1 WRATGVSIDS
11 RSLKTGDL
19 FVAIVGPNF
28 DGHDYVAEAFAS
40 GAAAAIVSRPISALP
55 AGAPLL
61 EVGDSL
67 DALKALAG
75 AARRRSNAKVV
86 AVTGSVGKTSTK
98 DALTLALSALGPTH
112 ASSGNLNNEYGMPL
126 SLARMAED
134 SRYGVL
140 EMGMNHAGELAP
152 LSRLTKPHVAIITNI
167 GAAHLEFFDGVAG
180 IAEAK
185 AEIFEGMS
193 PDGVAVL
200 NRDNAYFAYL
210 ADAAWQRGITQ
221 VIGFGADPD
230 GEARLL
236 DYTPSADGDGSSVHA
251 EILGQEITY
260 RIGAT
265 GQHWALNSLAV
276 LAAVAGVGGDVPRAA
291 GALASFNAPR
301 GRGQRRTVI
310 LDDGSFTLIDDSYN
324 AGPASMRAAVAVLGA
339 TAPGAQGR
347 RIAVLGDMLELGRE
361 AEAMHVAIARDL
373 IAAQIDKVYAAG
385 PHMAALMAVLPKPMC
400 GAYADSGE
408 ALLPMVLAAV
418 RDGDAVLVKGSLGS
432 RMGPIVDGLANLAQ
446 PTAQHAVCGR

>member
-1 WRATGVSIDS
+1 
-11 RSLKTGDL
+11 
-19 FVAIVGPNF
+19 
-28 DGHDYVAEAFAS
+28 
-40 GAAAAIVSRPISALP
+40 
-55 AGAPLL
+55 
-61 EVGDSL
+61 
-67 DALKALAG
+67 
-75 AARRRSNAKVV
+75 
-86 AVTGSVGKTSTK
+86 
-98 DALTLALSALGPTH
+98 
-112 ASSGNLNNEYGMPL
+112 
-126 SLARMAED
+126 
-134 SRYGVL
+134 
-140 EMGMNHAGELAP
+140 
-152 LSRLTKPHVAIITNI
+152 
-167 GAAHLEFFDGVAG
+167 
-180 IAEAK
+180 
-185 AEIFEGMS
+185 
-193 PDGVAVL
+193 
-200 NRDNAYFAYL
+200 
-210 ADAAWQRGITQ
+210 
-221 VIGFGADPD
+221 
-230 GEARLL
+230 
-236 DYTPSADGDGSSVHA
+236 
-251 EILGQEITY
+251 
-260 RIGAT
+260 
-265 GQHWALNSLAV
+265 
-276 LAAVAGVGGDVPRAA
+276 
-291 GALASFNAPR
+291 R